1 MVIELLGTPS
11 CGKST
16 FVNSVIKKTGA
27 IAPLDIYLY
36 NSSRIIQ
43 NCNKVRLS
51 LFAFCFYY
59 DKARYYNKVFN
70 MIEFPS
76 KTKKIK
82 MWLYVFSVIGAIWKA
97 KKKFPKKDLIFDEGI
112 NQVIWGL
119 LYNEVNSTNSV
130 WKLHKLLIPEMAT
143 KIVYFNIERDVL
155 KDRLLSRRKKGG
167 SELEHEIQTDEWVLD
182 LSIRYVDEIVE
193 HLKQEGYDNQIWE
206 YYGEEVEKIENI
218 LFN

>member
-27 IAPLDIYLY
+27 IAPLDMYLY

-97 KKKFPKKDLIFDEGI
+97 KKKFPKKKLKKSKRNLKKSALKSPSNKFCFKRTYKSSCVAYAI
-112 NQVIWGL
+112 QL
-119 LYNEVNSTNSV
+119 L
-130 WKLHKLLIPEMAT
+130 
-143 KIVYFNIERDVL
+143 F
-155 KDRLLSRRKKGG
+155 LLSGF
-167 SELEHEIQTDEWVLD
+167 L
-182 LSIRYVDEIVE
+182 
-193 HLKQEGYDNQIWE
+193 N
-206 YYGEEVEKIENI
+206 KII
-218 LFN
+218 